1 MNAPRRLRAIRGAT
15 TVERDDPQSIAEAT
29 AELVRE
35 LASRNGLET
44 DDVVSAFFTVT
55 PDLASG
61 FPATAARE
69 ALWGDVPMLCTVE
82 IPVPGALPRCV
93 RLLVHVESAL
103 GRGEIRHV
111 YLRGARALRPDIA
124 GA

>member
-1 MNAPRRLRAIRGAT
+1 MNVPRRLRAIRGAT
-15 TVERDDPQSIAEAT
+15 TVEHDDPREIAEAT

-35 LASRNGLET
+35 LSSRNGLEP

-93 RLLVHVESAL
+93 RLLVHVESAR
-103 GRGEIRHV
+103 GRGDIRHV
-111 YLRGARALRPDIA
+111 YLRGARVLRPDIT

>member
-35 LASRNGLET
+35 LASRNGLES

-69 ALWGDVPMLCTVE
+69 ALWADVPMLCTVE

-93 RLLVHVESAL
+93 RLLVHVESTL